1 MISREKKTPIELR
14 FRCGSHPDS
23 LFTVN
28 TAVLQPSWMSAS
40 HPERANALDK
50 FLGKTSTSRKTFKAI
65 VLGFDGGEYAVALMD
80 IRNDV
85 KKISSL
91 VGDAMELAALRRERS
106 RRVNT
111 KFWSSI
117 RQYADS
123 LFQSIRWQCA
133 CASDH
138 TVNLRLQTRAKKEA
152 RCRCYIS
159 LRNSL
164 CVFGEPG
171 PQ

>member
-1 MISREKKTPIELR
+1 
-14 FRCGSHPDS
+14 
-23 LFTVN
+23 
-28 TAVLQPSWMSAS
+28 MSAS

-50 FLGKTSTSRKTFKAI
+50 FLGKTITSRKTFKAI
-65 VLGFDGGEYAVALMD
+65 MLGFDGGEYAVALMD

-117 RQYADS
+117 RQYANS
-123 LFQSIRWQCA
+123 LFQSIRWQCV

-138 TVNLRLQTRAKKEA
+138 TVNLRLQTRAKKKQDA
-152 RCRCYIS
+152 DATYLFVILFAFS
-159 LRNSL
+159 GNLGPNSSQPWIWKQAQVQL
-164 CVFGEPG
+164 LDI
-171 PQ
+171 PQAQQVSYSE